1 MIENPSL
8 IYLLTTLFGLLVLSG
23 FFSGSET
30 GMMASNKVKLKNL
43 SKKSHKGAKRALELL
58 KRPDQLLST
67 ILVGNNFANILAS
80 AIVTLIMI
88 EYFDGNVFLGSI
100 LLTIVILIFSEI
112 TPKTIAAIKPEAFA
126 TKSSF
131 LLKGLLYIFRPIII
145 LINKIS
151 SYFLKLFNVN
161 LKDVN
166 DNDNLNTEEL
176 KTLLDDSGEL
186 IPKSYRYILSSVLG
200 MEELVVEDI
209 MVPISEVIGIDLSK
223 NKEEAKNIIESAEYT
238 RLPIY
243 EGDIDNIVGILHLKD
258 SNEFLNKYDTGENI
272 KNKLLRSYFVAQSTA
287 LMKQL
292 KEFQVHDRNMGLVVD
307 EYGEIQGLITIEDI
321 FKEIVGKF
329 GNAKE
334 SEPGND
340 FIKLKNG
347 AILTTGNYKIRDI
360 NKSQGWAISED
371 SAKTVNG
378 LITEYLDFII
388 VRLIRL
394 IQVSANPIGYDESY
408 SHDSPK
414 LVALKNLINEIPINE
429 KIIVWTHFKKTAGY
443 LERMIESS
451 ECLHGEKSID
461 ERNRIINK
469 FR

>member
-161 LKDVN
+161 LKDAN

-223 NKEEAKNIIESAEYT
+223 NKEEAKTIIESAEYT

-272 KNKLLRSYFVAQSTA
+272 KNKLY
-287 LMKQL
+287 
-292 KEFQVHDRNMGLVVD
+292 
-307 EYGEIQGLITIEDI
+307 ILID
-321 FKEIVGKF
+321 
-329 GNAKE
+329 
-334 SEPGND
+334 
-340 FIKLKNG
+340 
-347 AILTTGNYKIRDI
+347 
-360 NKSQGWAISED
+360 
-371 SAKTVNG
+371 
-378 LITEYLDFII
+378 
-388 VRLIRL
+388 
-394 IQVSANPIGYDESY
+394 
-408 SHDSPK
+408 
-414 LVALKNLINEIPINE
+414 
-429 KIIVWTHFKKTAGY
+429 
-443 LERMIESS
+443 
-451 ECLHGEKSID
+451 
-461 ERNRIINK
+461 
-469 FR
+469 